1 MNQEINEL
9 IEIIENFHENYQ
21 AETVSDF
28 PVNFS
33 NDTLLLI
40 KEFKNNASNENASEL
55 KKVYEDFMSEILKH
69 AEILKEHQSFDFN
82 EIKTFESLI
91 SNSEIENIEPTYTN
105 YSFADVEEIIEQ
117 IFDEIKN
124 IKESQ
129 KELKEELVYILE
141 DYFFHIEYLEEN
153 VQYNYY
159 IYEELENVVDEKEL
173 EKAIIA
179 LKEEKTSLH
188 EKFEKKLNNKK

>member
-55 KKVYEDFMSEILKH
+55 KKVYEDFMSKILKH

-91 SNSEIENIEPTYTN
+91 SNSETKRST
-105 YSFADVEEIIEQ
+105 SA
-117 IFDEIKN
+117 
-124 IKESQ
+124 SQ
-129 KELKEELVYILE
+129 FPLT
-141 DYFFHIEYLEEN
+141 
-153 VQYNYY
+153 
-159 IYEELENVVDEKEL
+159 
-173 EKAIIA
+173 AII
-179 LKEEKTSLH
+179 LSFKLFNIFTVSLASCPIGIS
-188 EKFEKKLNNKK
+188 FLGP